1 MLAAISIDESKR
13 ILGIITMTI
22 SGFAILIMML
32 NCKRC
37 NANFDFTALSGV
49 LDFKPLLMHNSLKL
63 IIIIIITIIIKKIH
77 LLV

>member
-37 NANFDFTALSGV
+37 NANFYFTALSGV
-49 LDFKPLLMHNSLKL
+49 LDFKPLLMHNSLK
-63 IIIIIITIIIKKIH
+63 KIH